1 MLFRASR
8 LPHKLRYRN
17 RQDEFGEG
25 SLLAYFTGIFGEPPQ
40 TYATVQR
47 RVLRWR
53 RTRNFIIISCTI
65 SGLIVIGEI
74 AERAEERRQVS
85 TFSSSLGFIKSVRE
99 PDHTSLAACDGS
111 PKGEEKAT

>member
-1 MLFRASR
+1 MQVA
-8 LPHKLRYRN
+8 RN
-17 RQDEFGEG
+17 KSVRMSSPRIWCTLISF
-25 SLLAYFTGIFGEPPQ
+25 SGIFGKPPPPP

-74 AERAEERRQVS
+74 AERTEERRQAS
-85 TFSSSLGFIKSVRE
+85 TFSSSLGFISEVRE
-99 PDHTSLAACDGS
+99 RTGSLATCDGS